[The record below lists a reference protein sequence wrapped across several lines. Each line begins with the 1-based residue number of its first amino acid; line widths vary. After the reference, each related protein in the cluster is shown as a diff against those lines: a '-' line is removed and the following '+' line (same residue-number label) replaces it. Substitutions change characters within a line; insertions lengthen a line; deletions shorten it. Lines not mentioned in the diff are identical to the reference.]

1 MRFTIVWEQAATDG
15 MKRLRQRDGDAV
27 KPFIRAIN
35 GLATNPEPSE
45 SSKLGGSRVRRLRV
59 GKYRATYE
67 IDGDRIAVHL
77 ILVGNVPVVG

>member
-35 GLATNPEPSE
+35 GLATNPEPPE
-45 SSKLGGSRVRRLRV
+45 SSKLGVRAYGACGSANIGRRTRSTATGSRS
-59 GKYRATYE
+59 
-67 IDGDRIAVHL
+67 I
-77 ILVGNVPVVG
+77 